1 MDTLLTATVQGL
13 LLGGVYALI
22 AMGVLVIAKATKVF
36 NIAHGNIMMM
46 SAFFTW
52 WVISDLG
59 LPIWASLILVA
70 LFSVVIALVMERFI
84 MRPLVGR
91 PMLIP
96 FVATLVAGLAIK
108 GISQLWWG
116 GDPRTMPQ
124 ILPTGSF
131 SAGGV
136 AFSWALLFSFVVATV
151 MFIAFVLFF
160 QYTRMGLAMRSVAE
174 HQVVSQSL
182 GINVKTVFVVSWV
195 IGCLS
200 AAVGG
205 ILLSS
210 MFILDSSLGDFG
222 VMRALPVLLL
232 GGIES
237 VPGAFIG
244 ALIIGLVETLS
255 GTYIDP
261 HVTAFRE
268 VLPFV
273 LMVVILMVRPNGL
286 FGLKQIRRI

>member
-1 MDTLLTATVQGL
+1 MDTLLSAIVQGL

-22 AMGVLVIAKATKVF
+22 ALGVLVIAKATKVF

-46 SAFFTW
+46 TAFFTW
-52 WVISDLG
+52 WLISDIG
-59 LPIWASLILVA
+59 LPTWLALVLTVLFSTAVA
-70 LFSVVIALVMERFI
+70 LIMERLVI
-84 MRPLVGR
+84 RPLLGR

-116 GDPRTMPQ
+116 GDPRAMPQ
-124 ILPTGSF
+124 ILPSGSF

-136 AFSWALLFSFVVATV
+136 AFSWALLFSFAVATV
-151 MFIAFVLFF
+151 MFIAFVIFF
-160 QYTRMGLAMRSVAE
+160 QYSRIGLAMRSVAE
-174 HQVVSQSL
+174 NQVVSQSL
-182 GINVKTVFVVSWV
+182 GINVKTVFVVSWIV
-195 IGCLS
+195 GCVS

-244 ALIIGLVETLS
+244 AIIIGLVETLS
-255 GTYIDP
+255 GTYIDQ
-261 HVTAFRE
+261 HVTGFRE
-268 VLPFV
+268 VLPFI
-273 LMVVILMVRPNGL
+273 LMVVILMVKPNGL